1 MGVGVIVVVLRIVA
15 APFTPVSPK
24 AGFDSIDGSVL
35 SQSVGR
41 TVEGSLSYSSY
52 HSSCSVE
59 SRQASG
65 LPAVGR
71 KDGRKTKGRWV
82 YDSLRFR
89 NRRKER
95 EGRCR
100 RTLARS
106 PSLCLPLSPPRP
118 TDHRGAYA
126 APASPR
132 RKERV
137 TCTPSL
143 DGGRSD
149 RTAAFLPRTPCR
161 LSKGRSA
168 QRQRSSLGISN
179 LYSLHG
185 KLQIKIGYNK
195 AFSVQLS
202 IPTKVSTIG
211 VDEAEGGLEDSYKG
225 WS

>member
-106 PSLCLPLSPPRP
+106 PSLPSSLSSSTDRPPWRVRRP
-118 TDHRGAYA
+118 RF
-126 APASPR
+126 PPPR

-143 DGGRSD
+143 DSGRSD

-161 LSKGRSA
+161 LSKGRSVA
-168 QRQRSSLGISN
+168 QISSLGISN
-179 LYSLHG
+179 LHHLRG
-185 KLQIKIGYNK
+185 KMQIIGHNK
-195 AFSVQLS
+195 AFSVHFS
-202 IPTKVSTIG
+202 M
-211 VDEAEGGLEDSYKG
+211 SYKG
-225 WS
+225 VDNR

>member
-1 MGVGVIVVVLRIVA
+1 MGVGVVVVDRIVA

-106 PSLCLPLSPPRP
+106 PSLPSSLSSSTDRPPWRVRRPRFPPPQGKSDLHALP
-118 TDHRGAYA
+118 
-126 APASPR
+126 
-132 RKERV
+132 
-137 TCTPSL
+137 
-143 DGGRSD
+143 
-149 RTAAFLPRTPCR
+149 
-161 LSKGRSA
+161 
-168 QRQRSSLGISN
+168 RQRSVRSYSGLFTAHTLPSVKGSLKISN

-185 KLQIKIGYNK
+185 KLQIQIGYNK